1 MKASS
6 NEKFASAPPVPS
18 PLNESE
24 LEELKKKY
32 NLENEHELRLLREKQ
47 KNNTDTH
54 IVEKNFHID
63 HASKTNVPQIDRN
76 LKPKPKTN
84 NYNFRTIIVPADLT
98 PKFLDLAQSN
108 TTRNVETCGILAGKL
123 NQNVFTLSHCIIPK
137 QSGSSDTCTT
147 DQEHELFD
155 AIDQLNLITLG
166 WIHTHPSQTAFLS
179 SIDLHTHYG
188 YQIMIP
194 EAIAIVCAPSFNEN
208 KFFILSPDYGIKE
221 IGECNK
227 SGFHPHTINPS
238 LFEECEHVRE
248 DSSLRAS
255 MIDLRI
261 VTNRIF

>member
-1 MKASS
+1 MKKASS
-6 NEKFASAPPVPS
+6 NEMYTSAAGAANS
-18 PLNESE
+18 LSESE
-24 LEELKKKY
+24 LEELKRKY
-32 NLENEHELRLLREKQ
+32 NLENEHELRLLQEKQ
-47 KNNTDTH
+47 KINQTEPQKVGVD
-54 IVEKNFHID
+54 IEAAK
-63 HASKTNVPQIDRN
+63 ANVPQIDRN
-76 LKPKPKTN
+76 LKPKPHTN

-147 DQEHELFD
+147 EQEHELFD
-155 AIDQLNLITLG
+155 TIDELNLITLG

-208 KFFILSPDYGIKE
+208 KFFILSPDYGLKE
-221 IGECNK
+221 IGECSK
-227 SGFHPHTINPS
+227 SGFHPHTINPA

-248 DSSLRAS
+248 NSNLRTS